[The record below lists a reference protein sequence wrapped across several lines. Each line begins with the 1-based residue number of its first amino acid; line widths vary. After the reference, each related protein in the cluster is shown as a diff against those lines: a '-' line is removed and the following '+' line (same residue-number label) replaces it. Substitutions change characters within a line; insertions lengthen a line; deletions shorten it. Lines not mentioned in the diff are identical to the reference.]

1 MTAAM
6 AFGSP
11 AVTGCLVKLTHD
23 RSAVFVG
30 VGHVD
35 TRCKAA
41 ADHGECAV
49 MDLFRTSAACQTKL
63 ASFLAERS
71 SLVLPKDASK
81 DTTALSPQTVGLRI
95 SRSNTSHL
103 TNERARRT
111 RLDSILPD
119 PTTPEKEE
127 RHTRHHLSASDHEH
141 VSQTSGR
148 MSKRPHCSRMRLS
161 SMSGVSQIPG
171 TRTFKPAS
179 YVGGLTSSKISLSK
193 WRSRSMSILSSRL
206 RGWMHRA
213 RH

>member
-1 MTAAM
+1 M
-6 AFGSP
+6 
-11 AVTGCLVKLTHD
+11 
-23 RSAVFVG
+23 
-30 VGHVD
+30 
-35 TRCKAA
+35 
-41 ADHGECAV
+41 
-49 MDLFRTSAACQTKL
+49 
-63 ASFLAERS
+63 
-71 SLVLPKDASK
+71 VLPKDASK
-81 DTTALSPQTVGLRI
+81 DTTAQASERAMSSQTVGLRR
-95 SRSNTSHL
+95 SRSNMSHL
-103 TNERARRT
+103 TKERARRT
-111 RLDSILPD
+111 RLSSILPD
-119 PTTPEKEE
+119 PTIPEKQE
-127 RHTRHHLSASDHEH
+127 RHTRHYLSASDHEH